1 MNADLEMTQA
11 ILAEADAEAR
21 KCIEAAEASA
31 AEALGKARAEAEQMR
46 AEIVARGEDKARRLR
61 ARETAVVNIECRRIL
76 LDAREAAVV
85 RVFHAIDAACAAVRA
100 DAAQYA
106 LSLRAVAA
114 EAVRGVGG
122 DAVELM
128 VHENDEALVDA
139 AFIDALTTAAAPTT
153 VAIRFTL
160 ADASGGCIAAS
171 RDGHITL
178 NNTYARRLERMKRA
192 VRATIMREIAGHHE

>member
-11 ILAEADAEAR
+11 ILADADAQAR

-31 AEALGKARAEAEQMR
+31 AEALGKARAEADQTR
-46 AEIVARGEDKARRLR
+46 AEIMARGEEKARRLR

-76 LDAREAAVV
+76 LNARESAVQQ
-85 RVFHAIDAACAAVRA
+85 VFHAIDAACGELRA

-139 AFIDALTTAAAPTT
+139 AFIEALTTAAAPTT
-153 VAIRFTL
+153 VAIRYTL
-160 ADASGGCIAAS
+160 ADTSGGCVAVS

-192 VRATIMREIAGHHE
+192 LRATIMREVADHHE